1 MLSAATPNARR
12 IWAARRRI
20 TGTLWLWRG
29 SDTDISSRGD
39 GSDGWWAPPRRPA
52 VGAAQDLVLDV
63 AEEDLEPVGG
73 VAERDRL
80 VEHHGGL
87 AVHACR
93 EASRDR
99 LGDPGEVGIG
109 RRRGRGS
116 CRRDLRTRRRR
127 RGRPGSRRRRLVQA
141 ANRSTASWV
150 VSTDSSWR
158 TEASASRAPAAAA
171 TWSGDATGCDS
182 VAEAARSSPTRGRA
196 RAGAG
201 PPGRRGRGQVA
212 RHLAEDAEAHRRRLA
227 GRGLGQG
234 AALERAHLAEAGFGE
249 RQGAL
254 ADRPDGQG
262 RKEARPVEVQPED
275 VFTAGPA
282 AEARAVSAAST
293 ASRTRDS
300 SIV

>member
-109 RRRGRGS
+109 ETAGPKGLLS
-116 CRRDLRTRRRR
+116 TSTSEPVVVDADS
-127 RGRPGSRRRRLVQA
+127 PVAAAERLVQA

-182 VAEAARSSPTRGRA
+182 VAEARAIVADEGPCSSGCRSTR
-196 RAGAG
+196 
-201 PPGRRGRGQVA
+201 
-212 RHLAEDAEAHRRRLA
+212 
-227 GRGLGQG
+227 
-234 AALERAHLAEAGFGE
+234 
-249 RQGAL
+249 
-254 ADRPDGQG
+254 
-262 RKEARPVEVQPED
+262 
-275 VFTAGPA
+275 
-282 AEARAVSAAST
+282 
-293 ASRTRDS
+293 
-300 SIV
+300 